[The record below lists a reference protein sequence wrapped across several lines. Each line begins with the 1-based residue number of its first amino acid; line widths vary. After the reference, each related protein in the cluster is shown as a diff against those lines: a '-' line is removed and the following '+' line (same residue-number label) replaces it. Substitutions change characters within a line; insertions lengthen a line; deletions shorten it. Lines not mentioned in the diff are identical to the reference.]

1 MEIKIGLGRLPRG
14 LIKISVV
21 FENNH
26 GILAAQGA
34 VHHADVVQR
43 RRWCSDT
50 PPRGRVHHSGWIHGV
65 LGPVPGARSDLHPH
79 HQRHV
84 MLPAEHVTRLAD
96 LVEDLVG
103 GNPDEVG
110 VHQFDHGGV
119 SAIQGD
125 ATGQTGEGGFGNR
138 RAKHPIGEGVLESFR
153 CSARPSIELVD
164 VLAHD
169 HDRVVFLHTAQHH
182 VRDRGDELP
191 LDGLTDEVLLFFELD
206 SLKLGEVA
214 ADAVVDGCRVRPQRR
229 NKATCSGSVRVVLH
243 ESTRHVGH
251 QGRAPGAQ
259 VGDLVVGH
267 DPASHHV

>member
-1 MEIKIGLGRLPRG
+1 
-14 LIKISVV
+14 
-21 FENNH
+21 
-26 GILAAQGA
+26 
-34 VHHADVVQR
+34 
-43 RRWCSDT
+43 
-50 PPRGRVHHSGWIHGV
+50 
-65 LGPVPGARSDLHPH
+65 
-79 HQRHV
+79 

-103 GNPDEVG
+103 SNPDEVG

-138 RAKHPIGEGVLESFR
+138 RAKHPIGEGVLESFG
-153 CSARPSIELVD
+153 CSARPSVEFVD

-169 HDRVVFLHTAQHH
+169 HDRVVFLHAAQHH

-191 LDGLTDEVLLFFELD
+191 LDGLTDEILLFFELD
-206 SLKLGEVA
+206 SLEFGEVA

-251 QGRAPGAQ
+251 QRRAPGAQ
-259 VGDLVVGH
+259 VGDLVFGH
-267 DPASHHV
+267 DPASHHVRLGLLDGVSIAPRSFLCFVAVTEGTSGERSVLVEVAVHIRLDERGAVARAHVLDGLLHR